1 MEFRDEDHVPLGRFT
16 LSVGVAGF
24 PRHAEDAEELGTC
37 AAQALA
43 RAREL
48 GGNRLQVF
56 GAPPHEPGQDDD
68 SGEDRGN
75 APIVEDPANPAAL
88 ADDVLSP
95 DWDDDLP

>member
-1 MEFRDEDHVPLGRFT
+1 MELRDEDHVPLGRFT
-16 LSVGVAGF
+16 LSLGVAGF

-37 AAQALA
+37 AEKALA

-68 SGEDRGN
+68 PGEGSEH
-75 APIVEDPANPAAL
+75 APIVGDPASPAAL
-88 ADDVLSP
+88 ADDVLPP